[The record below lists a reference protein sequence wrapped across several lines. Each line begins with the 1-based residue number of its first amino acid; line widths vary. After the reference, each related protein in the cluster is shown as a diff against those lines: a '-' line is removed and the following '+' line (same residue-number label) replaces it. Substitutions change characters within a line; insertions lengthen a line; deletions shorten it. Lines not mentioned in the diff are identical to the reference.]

1 MRRLLAASLGL
12 LTVAACSAFVGL
24 DGLNVPDEGGTKSE
38 GGTDATT
45 DTGVT
50 MEAAPDSPPMPK
62 CPSGRGS
69 AMVQIDD
76 QHCIDALEANETD
89 YATFVGSLDGG
100 VEAASL
106 PPECAFKTTFVPD
119 DTRSDKNLPV
129 AFVDWCDAWAYCKW
143 AGKELCGGTMGQTI
157 FLNDYSDPTKSTW
170 MSACTQNGMKKLPYG
185 TYMSSTCRLT
195 YDPDGGTDM
204 GPVVS
209 GSMKKCEGG
218 YPGVFDMVG
227 NIKEWENACN
237 GTTGASDICR
247 RRGGGFNELDDP
259 STDCA
264 YDETDTRNFRSYTS
278 GIRCCAKPQ

>member
-1 MRRLLAASLGL
+1 MEKVAPRRIAGRAYLMHVRATFTLAALLLAGLAGSTQAAPRRIQLAPPGSEVAFRAYGLGL
-12 LTVAACSAFVGL
+12 L
-24 DGLNVPDEGGTKSE
+24 P
-38 GGTDATT
+38 
-45 DTGVT
+45 
-50 MEAAPDSPPMPK
+50 
-62 CPSGRGS
+62 
-69 AMVQIDD
+69 
-76 QHCIDALEANETD
+76 IDASFAR
-89 YATFVGSLDGG
+89 FDG
-100 VEAASL
+100 
-106 PPECAFKTTFVPD
+106 
-119 DTRSDKNLPV
+119 
-129 AFVDWCDAWAYCKW
+129 W
-143 AGKELCGGTMGQTI
+143 
-157 FLNDYSDPTKSTW
+157 
-170 MSACTQNGMKKLPYG
+170 
-185 TYMSSTCRLT
+185 LT